1 MNSTRFWRYSCNS
14 IKNSWSSIKYP

>member
-1 MNSTRFWRYSCNS
+1 MNSTRFWRYCCNS